1 MVCDLSPRKTWH
13 RVSQIPVNLKHGI
26 SFAGHGWSTV
36 QKSALARFTSKQM
49 SPGTGQTKHRK
60 VNLCNYAIY
69 WFSDVMQWSL
79 CKNLS
84 HSSTYKPLWQ
94 YSILLWGTLKM
105 SCWKSLIW
113 PIGNKYA
120 PSRMPVDTPGLP
132 GISYFTNDLKI
143 HRWHP
148 SSWEW
153 PPTYAQQKSKA
164 SITTSHDTQSSSW
177 SDWDISSLF
186 ETILGK

>member
-1 MVCDLSPRKTWH
+1 M
-13 RVSQIPVNLKHGI
+13 
-26 SFAGHGWSTV
+26 GHGWSTV

-84 HSSTYKPLWQ
+84 NSNTSKPLWQ
-94 YSILLWGTLKM
+94 FTILLWGTLKM

-113 PIGNKYA
+113 PIWPIRNKYA
-120 PSRMPVDTPGLP
+120 PNRMPVIHQGFLGFDK
-132 GISYFTNDLKI
+132 ITNDLKI

-148 SSWEW
+148 SSWESSWEW
-153 PPTYAQQKSKA
+153 PQTYAQQKSQE

-177 SDWDISSLF
+177 SDWDIWTLF
-186 ETILGK
+186 ESILGK